1 MAQIAELSLTM
12 SLALGGNG
20 TDVVKAN
27 AVRFPFP
34 PLDLRKRSKRANLCV
49 SDC

>member
-1 MAQIAELSLTM
+1 MIQATVAMAQVAELSLTV

-20 TDVVKAN
+20 TDVAKAN

-34 PLDLRKRSKRANLCV
+34 SLDLREG
-49 SDC
+49 